1 MERELKSASM
11 AVKVTPSLK
20 AQYQAV
26 AESLGIDLS
35 ACISM
40 ALVQWLNTQK
50 LTQAVTESVMKTL
63 STPEGMDMM
72 LSHMEK
78 DALPDIQMSLPL
90 SSEEE

>member
-1 MERELKSASM
+1 MMERELKTASM

-20 AQYQAV
+20 AQYQAM

-50 LTQAVTESVMKTL
+50 LNQAVNENIMKVL
-63 STPEGMDMM
+63 STPEGIDVM
-72 LSHMEK
+72 LKHIDKE
-78 DALPDIQMSLPL
+78 DLPEVQLNLPI
-90 SSEEE
+90 E

>member
-1 MERELKSASM
+1 MERELKTASM

-20 AQYQAV
+20 AQYQEV

-40 ALVQWLNTQK
+40 ALMQWLNTQK
-50 LTQAVTESVMKTL
+50 LTQALTERVMKTL

-72 LSHMEK
+72 LSHMDRNE
-78 DALPDIQMSLPL
+78 LPDIQMSLPL

>member
-11 AVKVTPSLK
+11 AVKVTPTLK

-50 LTQAVTESVMKTL
+50 LSQAVNESIMKVL
-63 STPEGMDMM
+63 STPEGVDIM
-72 LSHMEK
+72 LKNMNK
-78 DALPDIQMSLPL
+78 DSLPEVQL
-90 SSEEE
+90 TLPLE

>member
-1 MERELKSASM
+1 MERELKTASM

-20 AQYQAV
+20 AQYQAM

-50 LTQAVTESVMKTL
+50 LNQAVNESIMKVL
-63 STPEGMDMM
+63 STPEGIDVI
-72 LSHMEK
+72 LKHVAKE
-78 DALPDIQMSLPL
+78 DLPEVQLSLPI
-90 SSEEE
+90 E